1 MGMKIKKFDKPQ
13 AQKLKPIKVQYIL
26 AVPLLGIVDV
36 FTMMSFFFNPSTD
49 GMAGAKVFFVISALI
64 GAGFAIWSWF
74 WNVIS
79 DSKRIVVNPIIGR
92 VKEVPYDKIKKIEVH
107 KKKKRDNMVYYS
119 IIGMDDNVIVKIYPM
134 MKNSGDLFN
143 RLSQMNIRTEE
154 LKDA

>member
-1 MGMKIKKFDKPQ
+1 MFLSNFVSHFIHKI
-13 AQKLKPIKVQYIL
+13 
-26 AVPLLGIVDV
+26 
-36 FTMMSFFFNPSTD
+36 S
-49 GMAGAKVFFVISALI
+49 
-64 GAGFAIWSWF
+64 
-74 WNVIS
+74 
-79 DSKRIVVNPIIGR
+79 
-92 VKEVPYDKIKKIEVH
+92 